1 MTEKQSKTRPSSE
14 ARRKE
19 LVEIAYRL
27 IAQKG
32 LEGLRTRE
40 VAEVA
45 GIDTGTFHDHFP
57 SKEALEQAV
66 VEYLVN
72 DFRANRAASGGSPV
86 NALDE
91 LRSEVFDITL
101 RIRQSPEQ
109 LLVMLDLSVR
119 ASRDP
124 AVAQILGQMSE
135 GWIGQLSGILTRGVE
150 QGLFRPDID
159 IATTATL
166 MRGELIGLGMTGLSQ
181 PGRVEAAAAALC
193 SQLEMWLARRKK

>member
-45 GIDTGTFHDHFP
+45 GIDTGTFHYHFP

-150 QGLFRPDID
+150 QGSPR
-159 IATTATL
+159 
-166 MRGELIGLGMTGLSQ
+166 
-181 PGRVEAAAAALC
+181 C
-193 SQLEMWLARRKK
+193 SLWQFSEHCSARSLTPV